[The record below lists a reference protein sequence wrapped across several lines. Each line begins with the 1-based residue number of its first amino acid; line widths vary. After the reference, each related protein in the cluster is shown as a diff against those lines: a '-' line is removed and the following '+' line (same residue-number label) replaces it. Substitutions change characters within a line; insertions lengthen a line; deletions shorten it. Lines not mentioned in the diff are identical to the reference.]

1 MVKTEIETAALAN
14 YKYKLDTET
23 KGSTVFRNPRAQG
36 CSDPSIA
43 RALLRA

>member
-23 KGSTVFRNPRAQG
+23 KGSTVFR
-36 CSDPSIA
+36 DPKPKITTLYA
-43 RALLRA
+43 NNNIIIVK